1 MTKRELKKLAQKIA
15 KLEKI
20 IQENKD
26 EESVSQAQK
35 KINSLSKQIK
45 SPEDMWHLDEL
56 ILEELEP

>member
-45 SPEDMWHLDEL
+45 SPEDIWYLDEL
-56 ILEELEP
+56 ILEELES

>member
-45 SPEDMWHLDEL
+45 NPEDIWYLDEL

>member
-45 SPEDMWHLDEL
+45 NPEDMWYLDEL
-56 ILEELEP
+56 ILEELES

>member
-45 SPEDMWHLDEL
+45 SPEDIWYLDEL

>member
-45 SPEDMWHLDEL
+45 SPEDMWYLDEL

>member
-45 SPEDMWHLDEL
+45 NPEDMWYLDEL

>member
-45 SPEDMWHLDEL
+45 SPEDIWYLDEF
-56 ILEELEP
+56 ILEELEH